1 MGFLSV
7 RTYQFRNLDDAE
19 ILVDAPE
26 IFLIG
31 ENGQGKTNF
40 LESVYLLCYGSSFRT
55 RNVTNLS
62 RRSASHTVIAGKFT
76 NTETAEQRIDIE
88 IQNRKKSIRINAKPV
103 KDRKELISI
112 MPCIVFSHDDI
123 QFVKGSPD
131 MQRWFFNQTLS
142 LYDPLF
148 IDSLRRYSKVLKL
161 RNQALKEHNGRMVD
175 IYDLQLMEAGIIVEE
190 RRRRTVLEFNETFSG
205 LFREIAGFSDDLQ
218 IRYRPSWPE
227 TETKES
233 VLEQLSRK
241 RETDF
246 SLGTTTTGPHRDR
259 FVFSYLGNDFSQIA
273 STGQLRL
280 ISLILRIA
288 QAQFFS
294 EKTGKKPLLLLDDV
308 LLELDLKRRKKFI
321 DALPEYEQIFY
332 TFLPDEPFSSYRR
345 DDTLMYQVENGRIWR
360 R

>member
-7 RTYQFRNLDDAE
+7 RTYQFRNLDDAV
-19 ILVDAPE
+19 ISVDAPE

-55 RNVTNLS
+55 RNASVLS
-62 RRSASHTVIAGKFT
+62 RQSTSYTVIAGTIT
-76 NTETAEQRIDIE
+76 NEEFDEQRIDVEIE
-88 IQNRKKSIRINAKPV
+88 KRRKNIRIDGKPV

-161 RNQALKEHNGRMVD
+161 RNQVLKEEQRKMVD
-175 IYDLQLMEAGIIVEE
+175 IYDLQLVEAGMSVEE
-190 RRRRTVLEFNETFSG
+190 RRAVTVTEFNETFKK
-205 LFREIAGFSDDLQ
+205 LFREIAGFQDDLQ
-218 IRYRPSWPE
+218 IRYRPSWPQTDAQAE
-227 TETKES
+227 
-233 VLEQLSRK
+233 VLDLLRRK

-246 SLGTTTTGPHRDR
+246 TLGTTTTGPHRDR
-259 FVFSYLGNDFSQIA
+259 FVFTYRGKDFSRIA

-280 ISLILRIA
+280 ISLILRTA
-288 QAQFFS
+288 QARFFS
-294 EKTGKKPLLLLDDV
+294 DKRGKKPLLLLDDV

-345 DDTLMYQVENGRIWR
+345 DDTLIYQVENGRIWKP
-360 R
+360 